1 MTVDS
6 FNNAGIVQQFYGNV
20 SGRIFFFLAKI
31 CGLEDFEV
39 QGGGVRLVTFSIE
52 NVHFSPLHRC
62 TQTELHIPVGSLI
75 FGWWNNGKSEGKV
88 ETT

>member
-1 MTVDS
+1 M
-6 FNNAGIVQQFYGNV
+6 Q
-20 SGRIFFFLAKI
+20 IFFFAKI
-31 CGLEDFEV
+31 CSLEDFEV

-75 FGWWNNGKSEGKV
+75 LGWWNNGKSEGKV